1 MNFKQFLKLN
11 EMYVKENGKEY
22 FLIPATIDN
31 IKKCKT
37 INDVL
42 IRNISI
48 SEFYGCF
55 CHMLDHYLKTKTGFY
70 IANRPK
76 NSKTLAK
83 LGIDI
88 DKPYAIKMLIT
99 RYLRYLSLKDF
110 VETQTKDGYKN
121 DVVYIFKI
129 KYFAKRFKIPQ
140 TAEKLKRDMYIKF
153 NFIYSYEVKDGKLLF
168 NLPSIKD
175 NSDSKYIIVEP
186 KSMILWDISFHEDN

>member
-37 INDVL
+37 IKDV
-42 IRNISI
+42 IKRNIAI

-55 CHMLDHYLKTKTGFY
+55 CHMLDHYLKTKIGFY
-70 IANRPK
+70 ISKRGK
-76 NSKTLAK
+76 NKDTLAK

-110 VETQTKDGYKN
+110 VETQTRDDYKN
-121 DVVYIFKI
+121 DVVYVFKI
-129 KYFAKRFKIPQ
+129 KHFAKRFKIPQ

-153 NFIYSYEVKDGKLLF
+153 NFIYSYEVKDGRLLF

-186 KSMILWDISFHEDN
+186 KSMTLWDISFHEDN

>member
-31 IKKCKT
+31 IKTCKDL
-37 INDVL
+37 NDVL

-153 NFIYSYEVKDGKLLF
+153 NFAYSYETIDGKRIF
-168 NLPSIKD
+168 KVPSIKD
-175 NSDSKYIIVEP
+175 DNESKYILVEP
-186 KSMILWDISFHEDN
+186 ISMTLCDISFHEDN

>member
-37 INDVL
+37 IKDV
-42 IRNISI
+42 IKRNIAI

-70 IANRPK
+70 ISKRGK
-76 NSKTLAK
+76 NKDTLAK

-88 DKPYAIKMLIT
+88 DNPYARKKLIT

-110 VETQTKDGYKN
+110 VETQTRDDYKN
-121 DVVYIFKI
+121 DVVYVFKI
-129 KYFAKRFKIPQ
+129 KHFAKRFKIPQ

>member
-1 MNFKQFLKLN
+1 MNFKHFLKLN

-22 FLIPATIDN
+22 FLIPA
-31 IKKCKT
+31 

-55 CHMLDHYLKTKTGFY
+55 CNMLDHYLKTKTGFY
-70 IANRPK
+70 ISKRGK
-76 NSKTLAK
+76 NKDTLAK

-110 VETQTKDGYKN
+110 VETQTRDEYKN
-121 DVVYIFKI
+121 DVVYVFKI
-129 KYFAKRFKIPQ
+129 KHFAKRFKIPQ

>member
-1 MNFKQFLKLN
+1 MNFKHFLKLN

-31 IKKCKT
+31 IKTCKDL
-37 INDVL
+37 NDVL

-55 CHMLDHYLKTKTGFY
+55 CNMLDHYLKTKTGFY
-70 IANRPK
+70 ISKRGK
-76 NSKTLAK
+76 NKDTLAK

-153 NFIYSYEVKDGKLLF
+153 NFAYSYETIDGKRIF
-168 NLPSIKD
+168 KVPSIKD
-175 NSDSKYIIVEP
+175 DNESKYILVEP
-186 KSMILWDISFHEDN
+186 ISMTLCDISFHEDN

>member
-1 MNFKQFLKLN
+1 MNFKHFLKLN

-31 IKKCKT
+31 IKTCKDL
-37 INDVL
+37 NDVL

-55 CHMLDHYLKTKTGFY
+55 CNMLDHYLKTKTGFY
-70 IANRPK
+70 ISKRGK
-76 NSKTLAK
+76 NKDTLAK

-110 VETQTKDGYKN
+110 VETQTRDEYKN
-121 DVVYIFKI
+121 DVVYVFKI
-129 KYFAKRFKIPQ
+129 KHFAKRFKIPQ

-153 NFIYSYEVKDGKLLF
+153 NFAYSYETIDGKRIF
-168 NLPSIKD
+168 KVPSIKD
-175 NSDSKYIIVEP
+175 DNESKYILVEP
-186 KSMILWDISFHEDN
+186 ISMTLCDISFHEDN